1 MFVIFM
7 SKGMDPFYQ
16 NISSFPT
23 AFFTF
28 FLLISVL
35 FWLVAVLGFVD
46 IDIFDFNDFAG
57 DSASAA
63 NGESALSSPDV
74 LAGLLLR
81 FGLQG
86 VPLTII
92 LSFVSLFGWLLC
104 YYVVHVFFGAI
115 PEGILRFV
123 VGLPVLLVVLYV
135 AVMGTALA
143 IKPLR
148 PLFESSGQGNAKS
161 LLGQTVLV
169 RTSRVDQDFGEAT
182 LEDGGAGLVLKIRA
196 TDEQNFTKGDKVVL
210 LEYIEEKNVYRVI
223 SEKEFLGR

>member
-1 MFVIFM
+1 
-7 SKGMDPFYQ
+7 MDPFYQ

-28 FLLISVL
+28 FLLITVL

-46 IDIFDFNDFAG
+46 IDILDF
-57 DSASAA
+57 DSAGGSGALTV
-63 NGESALSSPDV
+63 NQDGALSSPEV

-86 VPLTII
+86 VPLTVII
-92 LSFVSLFGWLLC
+92 SLVSLVGWLLC
-104 YYVVHVFFGAI
+104 YYAVHFFFGAI
-115 PEGILRFV
+115 AGGLLRFI
-123 VGLPVLLVVLYV
+123 VGFIVLLVALYL
-135 AVMGTALA
+135 AVIGTALL

-148 PLFESSGQGNAKS
+148 PLFKSAQQGTAKS
-161 LLGQTVLV
+161 MLGKTVLV
-169 RTSRVDQDFGEAT
+169 RTSRVDRDFGEAT

-196 TDEQNFTKGDKVVL
+196 DGENTFSKSERVVL

-223 SEKEFLGR
+223 SEKEFLGQ